1 MKVQK
6 KALVLVVLFILSVSI
21 YACGKDNPS
30 LQQEDLKM
38 ISPAKEN
45 EEGRQE
51 DLIEKEDGKDKQE
64 DLAEKEGDKEGSQK
78 QPVGDIPEFLENY
91 FEFGTYSKKIRIPNA
106 DNMEYVAITE
116 ENRIEI
122 PECNVLSILF
132 NTLYNDIVL
141 YEGSPEEIKISSG
154 KSKN

>member
-78 QPVGDIPEFLENY
+78 QPVGDIPD
-91 FEFGTYSKKIRIPNA
+91 R
-106 DNMEYVAITE
+106 
-116 ENRIEI
+116 
-122 PECNVLSILF
+122 
-132 NTLYNDIVL
+132 
-141 YEGSPEEIKISSG
+141 
-154 KSKN
+154 KSVV